1 MRSTKRLLIEERIG
15 CDLAAFVHDLR
26 QDGAP
31 WTVIASRIERLTGVT
46 ITHQTLINWFGDS
59 VSAA

>member
-15 CDLAAFVHDLR
+15 TDLATFVHDLR
-26 QDGAP
+26 QDGTP
-31 WTVIASRIERLTGVT
+31 WTVIAARVERLSGVS
-46 ITHQTLINWFGDS
+46 ITHQTLINWFGE